1 MTRELA
7 GETVFALGL
16 AWIKQLRDMIAF
28 RDNEMPGHE
37 ARLDASKLVRLT
49 KISDGFDD
57 IWVFLD
63 LRVRWL
69 RVEEPLS

>member
-16 AWIKQLRDMIAF
+16 AWIIQLRGMIAF
-28 RDNEMPGHE
+28 RDYEVPGHV
-37 ARLDASKLVRLT
+37 ARLDASKLVLLT
-49 KISDGFDD
+49 KISDGLDD
-57 IWVFLD
+57 IWVLLD

-69 RVEEPLS
+69 RIKEPLG